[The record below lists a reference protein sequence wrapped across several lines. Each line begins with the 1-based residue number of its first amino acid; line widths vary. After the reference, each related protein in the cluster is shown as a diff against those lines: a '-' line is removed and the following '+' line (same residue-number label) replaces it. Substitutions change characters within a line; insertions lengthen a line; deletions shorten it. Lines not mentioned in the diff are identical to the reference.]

1 MAGYL
6 ADGALYKQRS
16 PTGPDLKPALIC
28 TSCMRGEPAGSLQI
42 RPESRACTTRMPGG
56 RWYGLPTIQ
65 RTKQITPGLPT
76 DSATPLHRYTAT
88 PLHRYTAT
96 PLPTATPL
104 HRYIATP
111 LHRCCCCYCYCHC
124 LLQLQLLLLIL
135 LLFLPVLLLLLLLLC
150 YCCCYWS
157 CYTATVDCYRY

>member
-88 PLHRYTAT
+88 PLHRYPATHRYTATLLHRYTAT
-96 PLPTATPL
+96 P
-104 HRYIATP
+104 
-111 LHRCCCCYCYCHC
+111 
-124 LLQLQLLLLIL
+124 
-135 LLFLPVLLLLLLLLC
+135 LLLLLLLLPLPPPAAAAITNSTAVSAC
-150 YCCCYWS
+150 TSTPPPPLLLLLLLVLLYC
-157 CYTATVDCYRY
+157 DC

>member
-88 PLHRYTAT
+88 PLHRYPATHRYTATSLHRYTAT
-96 PLPTATPL
+96 P
-104 HRYIATP
+104 
-111 LHRCCCCYCYCHC
+111 
-124 LLQLQLLLLIL
+124 
-135 LLFLPVLLLLLLLLC
+135 LLLLLLLLLPLPPPAAAAITNSTAVSAC
-150 YCCCYWS
+150 TSTPPPPPLLLLLLLVLLYC
-157 CYTATVDCYRY
+157 DC

>member
-88 PLHRYTAT
+88 PL
-96 PLPTATPL
+96 PTATPL